1 MALCISGRKLPLR
14 QAGNSQSAC
23 RWYKGLFDLRRTMAE
38 IKAIDTI
45 YKGYKFRSRL
55 EARWAVFFDEIKTVW
70 NYEKDGYS
78 NGKLCYLPD
87 FVIENE
93 GMEIFI
99 EIKPDIPTKEE
110 IKKAGMV
117 ATGLDV
123 PVVIM
128 VGDPYSNYIE
138 SNEQSFVIEGNGEII
153 SLDKTGLLVFVSAIK
168 RSLYAKI
175 LKEQSS
181 KNPSDENMATLF
193 FLCLPAIISC
203 QMAAKKSR
211 KTRFEFGDTL
221 K

>member
-1 MALCISGRKLPLR
+1 MS
-14 QAGNSQSAC
+14 
-23 RWYKGLFDLRRTMAE
+23 E

-55 EARWAVFFDEIKTVW
+55 EARWAIFFDEIKIKW
-70 NYEKDGYS
+70 NYEEAGYS
-78 NGKLCYLPD
+78 NGNLSYLPD

-93 GMEIFI
+93 GKDIYI
-99 EIKPDIPTKEE
+99 EIKPDTPNKKE
-110 IKKAGMV
+110 IKKALMV

-138 SNEQSFVIEGNGEII
+138 NNNKSVVVEGNGEILE
-153 SLDKTGLLVFVSAIK
+153 LDKTGLLVFVSAIG

-175 LKEQSS
+175 LKEQMSNKS
-181 KNPSDENMATLF
+181 VDDKTASLF
-193 FLCLPAIISC
+193 LLCLPAIILC
-203 QMAAKKSR
+203 QRAAKKSR
-211 KTRFEFGDTL
+211 KTRFEFGETP